1 MQSAQ
6 SKILKAI
13 TGAPWY
19 VRNDNIQRDLN
30 ILPVRDKMA
39 QTMESYYNKL
49 LTHPNYLA
57 RALTRVSS
65 RSRLRRNDLPIQQ

>member
-30 ILPVRDKMA
+30 ILPARDEIQ
-39 QTMESYYNKL
+39 QTMERYYKKRP
-49 LTHPNYLA
+49 THPNRLV
-57 RALTRVSS
+57 RALTRGSN
-65 RSRLRRNDLPIQQ
+65 RSRLRRNDIPIQQ